1 VPADPSNDQ
10 GLHGR
15 GLLMKNFSMLSL
27 MGPLLLLSSAL
38 ATGCGGAAAPTQR
51 VTSSQ
56 AAIRGA
62 EEVGAQNQP
71 QAQLHLKLAKE
82 QLAQAQKLIEDDEN
96 EEAEIVLMR
105 AEADAELAIAL
116 AKEASMQAEAVKA
129 RDAVERLRKEGK

>member
-1 VPADPSNDQ
+1 
-10 GLHGR
+10 
-15 GLLMKNFSMLSL
+15 MKNFSMLSL

>member
-1 VPADPSNDQ
+1 
-10 GLHGR
+10 
-15 GLLMKNFSMLSL
+15 MKNLSMLSV

-38 ATGCGGAAAPTQR
+38 VTACGGAAAPTQR

-62 EEVGAQNQP
+62 EEVGAPSNP

-116 AKEASMQAEAVKA
+116 AKESAMQAEAAKA
-129 RDAVERLRKEGK
+129 RDAVERLKKEGK

>member
-1 VPADPSNDQ
+1 
-10 GLHGR
+10 
-15 GLLMKNFSMLSL
+15 MKNFSMLSL

-38 ATGCGGAAAPTQR
+38 ATGCGGAAAPTHR